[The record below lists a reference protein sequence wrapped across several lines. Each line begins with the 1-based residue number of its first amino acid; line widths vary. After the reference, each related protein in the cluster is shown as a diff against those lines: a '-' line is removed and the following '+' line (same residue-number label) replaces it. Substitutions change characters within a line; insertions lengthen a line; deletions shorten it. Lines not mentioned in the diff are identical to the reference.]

1 MMNTSLLT
9 DINWLAVAVAAIAY
23 FALGAVWY
31 SALFGK
37 QWVTYQGINMQDAE
51 AKKGV
56 GAIMASSFLLMFVAV
71 ICIAILV
78 ERLQLYQAISGVKL
92 GLLTG
97 IGFAVTSISISYLY
111 VKKPLGLHLIDGLYH
126 VIGNIIAAI
135 ILCVW
140 Q

>member
-1 MMNTSLLT
+1 MNTSLLT

-37 QWVTYQGINMQDAE
+37 QWVAYHGINMQDPD

>member
-1 MMNTSLLT
+1 MNTSLLT

-56 GAIMASSFLLMFVAV
+56 GAIMASSFLLMFVVV

-92 GLLTG
+92 ELLTG

>member
-1 MMNTSLLT
+1 MNTSLLT
-9 DINWLAVAVAAIAY
+9 DINWLAVAVAAVAY
-23 FALGAVWY
+23 FALGAIWY

-37 QWVTYQGINMQDAE
+37 QWVTYQGINMQDPD

>member
-111 VKKPLGLHLIDGLYH
+111 VKKPLGLHLIGGLYH

>member
-1 MMNTSLLT
+1 
-9 DINWLAVAVAAIAY
+9 
-23 FALGAVWY
+23 
-31 SALFGK
+31 
-37 QWVTYQGINMQDAE
+37 
-51 AKKGV
+51 
-56 GAIMASSFLLMFVAV
+56 MFVVV